1 MKNYLVLIGDVIDSR
16 KLENRPEFQKQFAAV
31 LHEVQNRIKAITV
44 SPLTVTIGDE
54 FQAVFHSAS
63 GLFEACLDLQIRL
76 LPVRLRFGLGLG
88 AVSTALNQQQAI
100 GMDGPAFHSARQ
112 AIEKARQTKS
122 QFRLEPEDLLSAVAL
137 GWVNDHIK
145 DWKKERWQVLLGLS
159 AGNTQRR
166 LAAETGI
173 SQPAVS
179 QMLRREAFSLIL
191 ETFRATEAMLNQKL
205 GEN

>member
-16 KLENRPEFQKQFAAV
+16 QIEKRPEFQEQFAAV
-31 LHEVQNRIKAITV
+31 LLEVQRRVSKVTA

-63 GLFEACLDLQIRL
+63 GIFEACVDLQYRL
-76 LPVRLRFGLGLG
+76 LPVRLRFGFGLG
-88 AVSTALNQQQAI
+88 QISTAINRQQAI

-112 AIEKARQTKS
+112 AIEKARRTKTR
-122 QFRLEPEDLLSAVAL
+122 FRLEPEATLSAAAM
-137 GWVNDHIK
+137 GWIDYQMA
-145 DWKKERWQVLLGLS
+145 DWKKERWQVLLGFS
-159 AGNTQRR
+159 EGNTQSQ
-166 LAAETGI
+166 LAAGTGI

-179 QMLRREAFSLIL
+179 QMLRREAFKLII
-191 ETFRATEAMLNQKL
+191 ETFRAIEIELNQKL